1 MRKRCEMSI
10 RDSGLEE
17 GRYVGK
23 RDILGEGLGKAGW
36 AEMFGLVRLLF
47 RSVPVV
53 MRTLCL
59 SLIFPKPSLF
69 FL

>member
-1 MRKRCEMSI
+1 MRKRCEMS
-10 RDSGLEE
+10 RNGFWV
-17 GRYVGK
+17 GRMVCRE
-23 RDILGEGLGKAGW
+23 RDILGESLGKAGW